1 MPLSLQKLL
10 GRPETSSVQLWVSYN
25 RQPMKA
31 AQFMTRHPITVSL
44 PGPAGPLPAAPVELG
59 APHRGAPHRGDI
71 RLLSED
77 ELINKAPCLLMKS
90 QLIEG
95 ITMER
100 MKS

>member
-59 APHRGAPHRGDI
+59 APHRGAPYWGDI
-71 RLLSED
+71 RRLSED